1 MQQAD
6 AQLAKRL
13 FQVQAI
19 LSAIAA
25 VIALPFGWHVVV
37 SVLVGAGVCLLA
49 NRLFA
54 LWVFRSYRAQQPQRL
69 LLRIYGAEA
78 AKLAL
83 IIGLFG
89 LAYLAIDGLSIA
101 ALLAAYLVIQVVSTV
116 VAAQLGVRSGARGR
130 DCQEQTA
137 TIEAATIE
145 SER

>member
-6 AQLAKRL
+6 TQLAKRL
-13 FQVQAI
+13 FKVQAA
-19 LSAIAA
+19 LGVIAA
-25 VIALPFGWHVVV
+25 VIALPFGGLVTL

-89 LAYLAIDGLSIA
+89 LAFVAIDGLNIP
-101 ALLAAYLVIQVVSTV
+101 ALLAAYLVIQVASTLI
-116 VAAQLGVRSGARGR
+116 AAQFGGPTGR
-130 DCQEQTA
+130 PRQG
-137 TIEAATIE
+137 
-145 SER
+145 